1 MHCIPLC
8 APYAGYT
15 EGPVAKVE
23 PVKGRGP
30 MTGLFISFEGVD
42 GVGKTTQVERL
53 RAHFAALGCE
63 VVVTR
68 EPGGTALGSAIRQ
81 ILLHGVENVEHTG
94 VADRAVE
101 SDAVS
106 ASGATG
112 TTGDAT
118 KADIAKRAEA
128 LLFAADRAQHVAE
141 VIRPALERG
150 AVVITDRYLD
160 SSLAY
165 QAGGRELTADEIRD
179 LSMWATCVLMPDR
192 TYLLDM
198 DPSAAHQRLQHG
210 EDRMESA
217 GDGFQDRTRRAFL
230 HLAAREPSRFRVIDA
245 SWPIDTVWS
254 HVKADADGVLYH
266 TQMRAHDEL
275 VAAEHAR
282 AEAAA
287 LAAQS
292 EKNAQSDTHTQS
304 TAIVQPTVTVQSATA
319 QKAAE
324 SRGAAVQ

>member
-1 MHCIPLC
+1 
-8 APYAGYT
+8 
-15 EGPVAKVE
+15 
-23 PVKGRGP
+23 

-53 RAHFAALGCE
+53 RAHFATLGCE

-81 ILLHGVENVEHTG
+81 ILLHGVEHVEHTG

-106 ASGATG
+106 ASGATGTTGTTG

-165 QAGGRELTADEIRD
+165 QAGGRELTADEIKN
-179 LSMWATCVLMPDR
+179 LSMWATCGLMPDR

-217 GDGFQDRTRRAFL
+217 GDGFQDRTRHAFL

-275 VAAEHAR
+275 VAAEQAR

-292 EKNAQSDTHTQS
+292 EKNAQSDTHTRP
-304 TAIVQPTVTVQSATA
+304 TATVQSAATVQPATA
-319 QKAAE
+319 QKTAE